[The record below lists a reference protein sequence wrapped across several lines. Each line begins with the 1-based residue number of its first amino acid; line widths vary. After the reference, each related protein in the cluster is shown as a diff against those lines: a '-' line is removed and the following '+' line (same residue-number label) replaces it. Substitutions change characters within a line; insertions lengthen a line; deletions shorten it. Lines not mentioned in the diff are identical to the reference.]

1 MRRIYAVRLTN
12 ARQLASE
19 AGGVVRF
26 GDRLG
31 MSKAQAS
38 QIVGRNPIRQIGDD
52 IAARIEV
59 EFRKPADWLDTDHA
73 DPLPDLV
80 RRLTPENREALI
92 GVARALL
99 GAQRSKVAP

>member
-1 MRRIYAVRLTN
+1 MRRIYAIRLEN

-19 AGGVVRF
+19 AEGVVRF
-26 GDRLG
+26 GARLG

-52 IAARIEV
+52 TAERIEAA
-59 EFRKPADWLDTDHA
+59 FRKPADWLDTDHS

-80 RRLTPENREALI
+80 RRLTPENREALA

-99 GAQRSKVAP
+99 SAQKK

>member
-1 MRRIYAVRLTN
+1 MRRIYAVRLAN

-26 GDRLG
+26 GDRLD

-52 IAARIEV
+52 TADRIEAA
-59 EFRKPADWLDTDHA
+59 FKKPADWLDADHS

-80 RRLTPENREALI
+80 RRLTPENRDALT

-99 GAQRSKVAP
+99 AAQKK